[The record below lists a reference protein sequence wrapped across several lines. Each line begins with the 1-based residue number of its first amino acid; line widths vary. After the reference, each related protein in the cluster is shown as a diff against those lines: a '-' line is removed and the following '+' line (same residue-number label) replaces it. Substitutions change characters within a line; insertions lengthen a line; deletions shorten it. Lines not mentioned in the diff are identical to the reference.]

1 MEKYPQAINHFLY
14 TGKLMQTLKATNRF
28 LWMIVLT
35 PGILYFGEPILV
47 PLCFGMLFAM
57 LMTPLCTRLDTRMN
71 RSMSSLLCTIIVLIS
86 LSIIMGIIIWQL
98 TSLVEQFPAIRKQL
112 GKLLISIQQLIQES
126 FSVDAEK
133 LNRFVQSQR
142 TDVIASTGHYLRQLI
157 ESVSTTIVTLLLS
170 AVFTF
175 LFLYG
180 KERYETFFVK
190 LYKEQDPVHIRSIVK
205 KVSLVAEQY
214 LLGRVYTILILFV
227 MYVIGLPI
235 IGVENAI
242 LLSAICALLSI
253 IPYVGNTLATI
264 FSVLMVLITEDGY
277 SAALW
282 TGGLMV
288 FIHSVDD
295 YFIEPYIVGSNV
307 NLSALSTIVII
318 ICGGLL
324 WGIPGT
330 ILFIPM
336 LAIVK
341 IICDH
346 VESIQPYGYL
356 IGDPDNKRPGGFR
369 LWLLKKTRKPKPAR
383 IKNGA

>member
-1 MEKYPQAINHFLY
+1 
-14 TGKLMQTLKATNRF
+14 MQVLKGTNRF
-28 LWMIVLT
+28 LWIIVLI
-35 PGILYFGEPILV
+35 PGILYFGQPILV

-57 LMTPLCTRLDTRMN
+57 LMTPMCIRLDAKMK
-71 RSMSSLLCTIIVLIS
+71 RSLSSLLCTIIVLVS
-86 LSIIMGIIIWQL
+86 LSVIMGIIIWQL
-98 TSLVEQFPAIRKQL
+98 TSLVEQFPVIRKQL
-112 GKLLISIQQLIQES
+112 GKLLIIIQKFVQES
-126 FSVDAEK
+126 FSVDPEK
-133 LNRFVQSQR
+133 LNHFVQSQR
-142 TDVIASTGHYLRQLI
+142 TDVIASTGQYLRQLI

-190 LYKEQDPVHIRSIVK
+190 LYNDQDPVHIRSIVK

-214 LLGRVYTILILFV
+214 LLGRVYTVLILFV

-282 TGGLMV
+282 TGGLQV

-318 ICGGLL
+318 MCGALL

-346 VESIQPYGYL
+346 VEPLRPFGYL
-356 IGDPDNKRPGGFR
+356 MGDPDNKKPSGFK
-369 LWLLKKTRKPKPAR
+369 LWLLKKVRKPKPVR
-383 IKNGA
+383 IKNIS